1 MPIKEQKNP
10 LIFLCPDGNVWR
22 GQIERVSKGSY
33 VWISVPVQGEIKVLL
48 LWNKHWRKW
57 NLIGGH
63 WERED
68 GKDKEGN
75 PQYKITALRE
85 LQEELLDIGF
95 ELKEESIKIEQIGL
109 IKYIAYSERQSKWTE
124 YHHALYKANLNKEG
138 IKGLIKIVEKNP
150 FAYLANKEELLKKK
164 LEDCKPIAN
173 TVSLFIEAFPKIL
186 DVD

>member
-1 MPIKEQKNP
+1 MSIKEQENQF
-10 LIFLCPDGNVWR
+10 IFLCPEGKVWK

-33 VWISVPVQGEIKVLL
+33 VWISVPVQGEMKIFL

-68 GKDKEGN
+68 GKDKKGN
-75 PQYKITALRE
+75 PQYKMTALRE

-95 ELKEESIKIEQIGL
+95 EPKEESIKLEQIGL

-124 YHHALYKANLNKEG
+124 YHHALYKANIYKED
-138 IKGLIKIVEKNP
+138 IKGLIRTVGNNP
-150 FAYLANKEELLKKK
+150 SAYLANKEELLKKK
-164 LEDCKPIAN
+164 LEDGKPIAN
-173 TVSLFIEAFPKIL
+173 TVFLFINAFPEIL
-186 DVD
+186 DVE